1 MLLLSV
7 CLYEFQNLF
16 LCIELCQAM
25 SIYADIILVNARR
38 YLSKGVNFGDVS
50 ILVDIS
56 RYVNICQIF
65 YMKSIWVHISCASK
79 IYDFG

>member
-56 RYVNICQIF
+56 RYVNICLILDLRPKVVRS
-65 YMKSIWVHISCASK
+65 YEIGPVNS
-79 IYDFG
+79 